1 MRSTAALSRLRLRHV
16 ALPGLVAGA
25 LTLGCSHI
33 PVQMHTEMHI
43 QHADGTVEHK
53 ETHWQGTLD
62 QLPAEVSRASK
73 DLWKVTAELIKVLTD
88 VPPPGHIEL
97 HDLSPSL
104 AKFEGRP
111 ETDFVMQAK
120 TPEGKPIKFTYV
132 RLGVPQF
139 DDFFKLAQEIH
150 ALLWQTTQTITNM
163 RSLVGAILDTKIEPG
178 AQLKVEVDKAL
189 GQASVDT
196 KLVAR
201 LKLFHELAMSL
212 GTLVPELVTKVPKLL
227 TTGEELV
234 KSAPTAIVNP
244 KVLAHLDLVKKGV
257 VDSGTVIKESGEV
270 LVRFAKDLTGY
281 GKERAALR
289 QGPPPAPETRALA
302 PILPATI
309 RRRDEG

>member
-1 MRSTAALSRLRLRHV
+1 MRSPRNRLRLAPRHL

-25 LTLGCSHI
+25 LALGCSHI

-53 ETHWQGTLD
+53 ETHWHGTLD

-88 VPPPGHIEL
+88 VPPPGHVTL
-97 HDLSPSL
+97 HDLSPGL

-111 ETDFVMQAK
+111 ETDFLMQAK

-132 RLGVPQF
+132 KLGVPQF

-163 RSLVGAILDTKIEPG
+163 RSLAGAVLDTKIEPG
-178 AQLKVEVDKAL
+178 AQLKVEVEKAL

-196 KLVAR
+196 KLVAQ

-212 GTLVPELVTKVPKLL
+212 GTLVPEIITKVPKLL

-244 KVLAHLDLVKKGV
+244 KVLAHLDLVKTGI
-257 VDSGTVIKESGEV
+257 VDSGKVIKESGEV

-281 GKERAALR
+281 GGDKAALR
-289 QGPPPAPETRALA
+289 QGPPAPPAMRALA
-302 PILPATI
+302 PALPATI